1 MLCNEHVSKHN
12 IFCALRALIQP
23 LRMRKYVGAEHLT
36 SDCVLTNVFSEDALI
51 GKLHDLNAFVLY
63 L

>member
-1 MLCNEHVSKHN
+1 MHN

-23 LRMRKYVGAEHLT
+23 LRMRKYVGARYLT
-36 SDCVLTNVFSEDALI
+36 SDFELSNIFGEESLI